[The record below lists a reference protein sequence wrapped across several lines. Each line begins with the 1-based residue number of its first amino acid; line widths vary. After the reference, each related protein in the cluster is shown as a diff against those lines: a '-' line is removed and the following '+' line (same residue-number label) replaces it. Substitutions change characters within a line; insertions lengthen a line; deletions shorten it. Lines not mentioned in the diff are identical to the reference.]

1 MAEEFYKKLL
11 EEQRVFTMNV
21 LKEQKAWMDNFAKRS
36 PGQDS
41 TPVPAFVQ
49 FNSQHQKWDSYLEQL
64 KQHFSAYAVI
74 DANKQK
80 SFFLSWLGSDAY
92 ETLKKLVGVDELQ
105 KQTFNELSAKLT
117 EFYKEKVH
125 VVAAR
130 YEFHKAEM
138 GNRTYKEWIAE
149 LRSIA
154 RQCDFVCKKENC
166 LHDFSD
172 DMIRDK
178 LILKSPH
185 DAVRTAAL
193 QKQQPTLAEVQLI
206 AESFETTT
214 KTVSTI
220 KDRTDTANAI
230 DSNGIYSMTTKNT
243 EKFSMRNKNKKNQ
256 KSKYRSCTGCGVS
269 HNRDD
274 CKFRSAVCR
283 GCGKTGHIIAVC
295 LSNEKK
301 QEQKQNKGSKN
312 IKGEKGDKIDY
323 ISTAFSVASAASN
336 KSKKQFVQ
344 IVVNGKETR
353 FQMDSGAEVSVI
365 TLDTYEMLNKPPVK
379 QCSRV
384 LYGYGH
390 TQIETLGEIAAKI
403 QYGSVEKILPL
414 VVSNVRGS
422 NNLLGV
428 DLFEQL
434 GFKIVQV
441 DSVTA
446 KSNAKLHTIL
456 STFADVFTPAL
467 GTMKSVKASIRL
479 KENAV
484 PKFIKSRPIPFAQ
497 LQKFKDEA
505 QRLSQAGIWK
515 QITFSDWASPIVL
528 ATKPDG
534 SIRICGDF
542 KKGVNQQID
551 VDQYPLPT
559 RECLLHTIRYGKYFS
574 KIDLR
579 DAYLQMELDEDSKK
593 VLVVNT
599 PLGLFQY
606 QRLPYGVASAPA
618 MFQKH
623 LEQLLCG
630 VDGCANYIDD
640 IIVAGASEQEHIE
653 RLAKVLHILQSAG
666 IRCKKEK
673 CEFLKTKLT
682 YLGREISAD
691 GILPDESGIQAVKN
705 LRRPKTLKELEA
717 FMGKINYYHNFIPNY
732 SQLAAPMNKL
742 RRKGASFQ
750 WKFEQENAFNLLK
763 QHIIK
768 ATMLAHFREDLPIV
782 VATDASSYGVG
793 AVLSHINPDGTE
805 QPIAFAS
812 KTLNRH
818 QENYSQIEKEGLA
831 IIFGV
836 KKFHQFLYGRKF
848 TLITD
853 HKPLVSIFSP
863 DKNLPTMTAQR
874 IQRWAITL
882 MGYQFQIK
890 YRKTTNHANAD
901 ALSRLPSGP
910 DEDFDNGEINQVVAI
925 QTPIDIE
932 VIRKSTNSDKILQR
946 VKKYIQKGWPHKLS
960 PNDQDLRPYFNRKLS
975 LITQNDLI
983 LLQRDVTR
991 VTIPYSLRD
1000 QVLRRLHDG
1009 HWGVVKMKQLARQHC
1024 WWDGIDNDIA
1034 RIAAGCENCKLAGP
1048 SDRREYSNWPEPQA
1062 PWQRVHIDFAGPVFG
1077 SMWLLCID
1085 AFSQFPFVYKLA
1097 NTTTESTIFAL
1108 TTLFA
1113 SEGLPE
1119 TIVSDN
1125 GPQLTADAF
1134 KTFCHQNAIKHIT
1147 IAPFHPPSNGLAE
1160 RFVRTFKTAVKK
1172 NIDDGLQV
1180 NESVLKFLSSY
1191 RTMPNAKGISPAH
1204 LLHGRPARTLFSQMF
1219 SVENDKTD
1227 FKQTSI
1233 KFSPNESVYIRNY
1246 GRGEKWLK
1254 GVVDR
1259 HLGKVMYVVRTSMGY
1274 FKRHQNQMKFRLVND
1289 AKPVEDSRG
1298 KTDSVTN
1305 ILLPDT
1311 MVDTANEHSQEQ
1323 PRSPLEVRRSGRIR
1337 RSVHRYQAE
1346 DFRN

>member
-92 ETLKKLVGVDELQ
+92 ETLKKLFGVDELQ
-105 KQTFNELSAKLT
+105 KQTINELSAKLT

-230 DSNGIYSMTTKNT
+230 DSNRIYSMTTKNT
-243 EKFSMRNKNKKNQ
+243 EKSSMRNKNKKKE

-283 GCGKTGHIIAVC
+283 GC
-295 LSNEKK
+295 
-301 QEQKQNKGSKN
+301 
-312 IKGEKGDKIDY
+312 
-323 ISTAFSVASAASN
+323 ASAANN

-403 QYGSVEKILPL
+403 QYGSVDKILPL

-467 GTMKSVKASIRL
+467 GTMKSVKASVRL
-479 KENAV
+479 KENVV

-497 LQKFKDEA
+497 LPKFKDEA

-515 QITFSDWASPIVL
+515 QVTFSDWASPIVL

-630 VDGCANYIDD
+630 VYGCANYID
-640 IIVAGASEQEHIE
+640 
-653 RLAKVLHILQSAG
+653 
-666 IRCKKEK
+666 
-673 CEFLKTKLT
+673 
-682 YLGREISAD
+682 
-691 GILPDESGIQAVKN
+691 
-705 LRRPKTLKELEA
+705 
-717 FMGKINYYHNFIPNY
+717 
-732 SQLAAPMNKL
+732 
-742 RRKGASFQ
+742 ASFQ
-750 WKFEQENAFNLLK
+750 WKFEQENAFNSLK
-763 QHIIK
+763 EHIIK
-768 ATMLAHFREDLPIV
+768 ATMLAYFREDLPIV

-836 KKFHQFLYGRKF
+836 KKFHQFLYGQKF

-901 ALSRLPSGP
+901 TLSRLPSGP

-932 VIRKSTNSDKILQR
+932 VIRKSTNSDKILRR
-946 VKKYIQKGWPHKLS
+946 VKEYIQKGWPHKLC

-983 LLQRDVTR
+983 LLQSDVTR

-1000 QVLRRLHDG
+1000 QVLRQLHVG

-1048 SDRREYSNWPEPQA
+1048 SDRREYSSWPEPQA

-1180 NESVLKFLSSY
+1180 NESVLKFISSY

-1219 SVENDKTD
+1219 SVENGKND
-1227 FKQTSI
+1227 FKQTST
-1233 KFSPNESVYIRNY
+1233 KFSSNESVYIRNY

-1274 FKRHQNQMKFRLVND
+1274 FKRHQNQMKSRHLND

-1298 KTDSVTN
+1298 GPNSVTN

-1311 MVDTANEHSQEQ
+1311 MVDTANE
-1323 PRSPLEVRRSGRIR
+1323 
-1337 RSVHRYQAE
+1337 
-1346 DFRN
+1346 